1 MRLICPNCGAEYEVP
16 DEVIPE
22 SGRDVQCS
30 NCGDTWFQHHP
41 DHAPDPDETQ
51 QTEPEWRQEQAPEVD
66 ASEADEQDAP
76 DTYDIPD
83 DVQDEAEAP
92 SPQPERRELDPA
104 IADVLREEAAL
115 EEQARK
121 AEMGSGIETQQ
132 ELGLE
137 ERSDDALRRSE
148 QARARMARLRG
159 LPEES
164 TDADQDE
171 DIDPSS
177 RRNLLPD
184 IEEINS
190 SLNAEK
196 TRDEPVTPPG
206 TDGSDA
212 MPVPRKSGFRSGF
225 RTAILLAVLA
235 LLVYVFAPRI
245 GAAIPA
251 LEAPLIS
258 YVDLINS
265 GRTALSEMVTDFAG
279 SLSEDS
285 AAQ

>member
-1 MRLICPNCGAEYEVP
+1 
-16 DEVIPE
+16 
-22 SGRDVQCS
+22 
-30 NCGDTWFQHHP
+30 
-41 DHAPDPDETQ
+41 
-51 QTEPEWRQEQAPEVD
+51 
-66 ASEADEQDAP
+66 
-76 DTYDIPD
+76 
-83 DVQDEAEAP
+83 
-92 SPQPERRELDPA
+92 
-104 IADVLREEAAL
+104 
-115 EEQARK
+115 
-121 AEMGSGIETQQ
+121 
-132 ELGLE
+132 
-137 ERSDDALRRSE
+137 
-148 QARARMARLRG
+148 MARLRG